1 MEFFALPVEMYHRS
15 ASISTMY
22 TSKASKHRFKRVDCL
37 ASSFSQPSFQRQCVR
52 GHNYGLDSTEGTLIQ
67 TKINAESSD

>member
-22 TSKASKHRFKRVDCL
+22 TSKASKHCFKRVDCL
-37 ASSFSQPSFQRQCVR
+37 AVSFSQSRIMV
-52 GHNYGLDSTEGTLIQ
+52 LDSTEGT
-67 TKINAESSD
+67 